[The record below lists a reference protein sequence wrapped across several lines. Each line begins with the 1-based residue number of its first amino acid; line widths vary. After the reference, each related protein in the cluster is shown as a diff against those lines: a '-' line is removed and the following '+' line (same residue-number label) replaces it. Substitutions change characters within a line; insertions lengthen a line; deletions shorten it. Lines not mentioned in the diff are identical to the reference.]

1 MAKAGAAAAAP
12 RTAGAVA
19 WHPGARAARSN
30 ASAPRRL
37 PSIVRDA
44 VEEGGGGRLSARNAP
59 SFPLGENL
67 AACLA
72 SEARTNA
79 GGAERAP
86 YAPPRSL
93 PAATAP
99 SSGGE
104 PPGTKREGSP
114 ATRRARRAGRA
125 RWLRAA
131 PRSQRRAA
139 PHVDAVRPSSV
150 VIGTSYAPPP
160 VVSFCGCETARSL
173 ALRPLPPV
181 RPLALSR
188 RACSRPLSYPPRV
201 SRDASARL
209 PCDFSTSLPLFP
221 PIATFFAP
229 LPTCRSGGHR
239 RGPASATEQRRNHGT
254 RGQGRPRARR

>member
-1 MAKAGAAAAAP
+1 MRWRREGADGSARGTRRRSLSGKTSLRAWRARQGRTLAGPRERRMHPLGHYQPPPRPVLAESRQGPSGKARP
-12 RTAGAVA
+12 RLGERGGPAGHV
-19 WHPGARAARSN
+19 GFARRQE
-30 ASAPRRL
+30 ASAALRRTLTPSGPRAWSL
-37 PSIVRDA
+37 
-44 VEEGGGGRLSARNAP
+44 GR
-59 SFPLGENL
+59 
-67 AACLA
+67 
-72 SEARTNA
+72 RT
-79 GGAERAP
+79 P
-86 YAPPRSL
+86 
-93 PAATAP
+93 
-99 SSGGE
+99 
-104 PPGTKREGSP
+104 
-114 ATRRARRAGRA
+114 
-125 RWLRAA
+125 
-131 PRSQRRAA
+131 
-139 PHVDAVRPSSV
+139 
-150 VIGTSYAPPP
+150 PPP